1 MTNYKEILR
10 LHSLGINN
18 TRIAE
23 SCGCA
28 RSTVIAAL
36 QRAAEQ
42 ELSWNKIKNCSTEE
56 VARKL
61 YPSTALG
68 QQYKMPDYEWVHRE
82 MQKSG
87 VTLSLLWV
95 EYCEQCRQSGE
106 LPYKSTQLPD
116 ICSQVENSVM
126 DGNRILYINWFNSH
140 VEYDD
145 FHFPMP
151 GFETQTF
158 DGEMC
163 YSLRCKVLHNG
174 NTEVTNPKLKV
185 LVDSFELLKPGEANY
200 RPGYTYIEKHLT
212 DGTTKI
218 ITCIAI
224 DYLSERL
231 CDMAEKF
238 YNAWPNKQDFE
249 AHKIWNK

>member
-42 ELSWNKIKNCSTEE
+42 ELSWNKIKNCSAEE
-56 VARKL
+56 IARKL

-87 VTLSLLWV
+87 VTLSLLWAV
-95 EYCEQCRQSGE
+95 S
-106 LPYKSTQLPD
+106 
-116 ICSQVENSVM
+116 
-126 DGNRILYINWFNSH
+126 
-140 VEYDD
+140 
-145 FHFPMP
+145 
-151 GFETQTF
+151 
-158 DGEMC
+158 
-163 YSLRCKVLHNG
+163 
-174 NTEVTNPKLKV
+174 
-185 LVDSFELLKPGEANY
+185 
-200 RPGYTYIEKHLT
+200 YTHLT
-212 DGTTKI
+212 LPTK
-218 ITCIAI
+218 
-224 DYLSERL
+224 LEV
-231 CDMAEKF
+231 
-238 YNAWPNKQDFE
+238 
-249 AHKIWNK
+249 

>member
-95 EYCEQCRQSGE
+95 EYCEQCRPERRAALQIHPVQQVLCGLCPQNQSHHASGA
-106 LPYKSTQLPD
+106 Q
-116 ICSQVENSVM
+116 
-126 DGNRILYINWFNSH
+126 
-140 VEYDD
+140 
-145 FHFPMP
+145 
-151 GFETQTF
+151 
-158 DGEMC
+158 
-163 YSLRCKVLHNG
+163 
-174 NTEVTNPKLKV
+174 
-185 LVDSFELLKPGEANY
+185 
-200 RPGYTYIEKHLT
+200 
-212 DGTTKI
+212 
-218 ITCIAI
+218 
-224 DYLSERL
+224 
-231 CDMAEKF
+231 
-238 YNAWPNKQDFE
+238 AW
-249 AHKIWNK
+249 

>member
-1 MTNYKEILR
+1 MYNGDASQDVNQYTGGNSMTNYKEILR

-56 VARKL
+56 VARKS

-68 QQYKMPDYEWVHRE
+68 QHYKMPDYEWVHRE

-106 LPYKSTQLPD
+106 LPYKSRSEERRVGKE
-116 ICSQVENSVM
+116 CRS
-126 DGNRILYINWFNSH
+126 
-140 VEYDD
+140 
-145 FHFPMP
+145 
-151 GFETQTF
+151 
-158 DGEMC
+158 
-163 YSLRCKVLHNG
+163 
-174 NTEVTNPKLKV
+174 EV
-185 LVDSFELLKPGEANY
+185 
-200 RPGYTYIEKHLT
+200 
-212 DGTTKI
+212 
-218 ITCIAI
+218 
-224 DYLSERL
+224 
-231 CDMAEKF
+231 
-238 YNAWPNKQDFE
+238 
-249 AHKIWNK
+249 

>member
-42 ELSWNKIKNCSTEE
+42 ELSWNKIKNCSAEE

-61 YPSTALG
+61 YTSTALG

-87 VTLSLLWV
+87 VSGIKRK
-95 EYCEQCRQSGE
+95 EIAEQ
-106 LPYKSTQLPD
+106 LF
-116 ICSQVENSVM
+116 M
-126 DGNRILYINWFNSH
+126 
-140 VEYDD
+140 
-145 FHFPMP
+145 
-151 GFETQTF
+151 
-158 DGEMC
+158 
-163 YSLRCKVLHNG
+163 
-174 NTEVTNPKLKV
+174 
-185 LVDSFELLKPGEANY
+185 
-200 RPGYTYIEKHLT
+200 
-212 DGTTKI
+212 
-218 ITCIAI
+218 
-224 DYLSERL
+224 SERTVSNHL
-231 CDMAEKF
+231 QHIFEKLGVSS
-238 YNAWPNKQDFE
+238 AVE
-249 AHKIWNK
+249 AITKAIQLGYIPPL

>member
-87 VTLSLLWV
+87 VV
-95 EYCEQCRQSGE
+95 QDAG
-106 LPYKSTQLPD
+106 
-116 ICSQVENSVM
+116 
-126 DGNRILYINWFNSH
+126 
-140 VEYDD
+140 
-145 FHFPMP
+145 
-151 GFETQTF
+151 
-158 DGEMC
+158 
-163 YSLRCKVLHNG
+163 LRV
-174 NTEVTNPKLKV
+174 
-185 LVDSFELLKPGEANY
+185 
-200 RPGYTYIEKHLT
+200 
-212 DGTTKI
+212 GT
-218 ITCIAI
+218 
-224 DYLSERL
+224 
-231 CDMAEKF
+231 
-238 YNAWPNKQDFE
+238 P
-249 AHKIWNK
+249 